1 MAKLMTIKLNLLRLN
16 GEKKK
21 KKNIE
26 KERQRESLHRI
37 YGIIEKK
44 IKNKKEKKRKEK
56 EKEK

>member
-21 KKNIE
+21 KE
-26 KERQRESLHRI
+26 HRERETERESLHRI

-44 IKNKKEKKRKEK
+44 NKK
-56 EKEK
+56 